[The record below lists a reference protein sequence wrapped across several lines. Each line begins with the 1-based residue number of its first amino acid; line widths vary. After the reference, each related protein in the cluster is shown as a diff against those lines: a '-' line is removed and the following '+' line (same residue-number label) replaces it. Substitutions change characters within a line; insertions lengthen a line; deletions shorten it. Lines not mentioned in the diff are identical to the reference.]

1 MKALPLAC
9 RGAGN
14 SLLFLLL
21 AIVSLHAAPAPDPTK
36 SRILQNEADEQNVR
50 AHTAAVTAQIQSLI
64 DELAAN
70 GISGD
75 DVKVLNATKAAL
87 SHLST
92 QEMDGVIASLKK
104 AGEAS
109 DSSAGQQGV
118 VQAYAG
124 QQGIILQFRQI
135 LKEYEQRDAA
145 FELPVRF
152 KELSDRQTETMKTT
166 EEVAAT
172 AAGKETKELSTV
184 QQTTEQIVQADEQAL
199 ANEVALAQQQVDKA
213 VPGST
218 GDEGK
223 ALQQA
228 QQDLNGGQLQ
238 QALNEASAD
247 LKAGKLLK
255 ALDAQM
261 VARNELRKV
270 TQDLSPA
277 DSPADALGEIDADL
291 GKVITEQENLH
302 DQTKAAYGVKV
313 PVTGLDAKQGD
324 LVDETNLVGQDLQ
337 NTNATAA
344 AIVMVA
350 IDPMQTSRSL
360 LAQGANAF
368 LKAADSQEQAIA
380 KLKEAQA
387 QLQQQVADAQ
397 KATQDAAGDPVA
409 KLQALQ
415 QQIQT
420 AMQQQ
425 QQVTSQTAQ
434 AADTSDSPTPPDPMA
449 ASQAQQQ
456 QSQLEQQT
464 AAMQQAAEPFSTDTA
479 QALADAAADMN
490 QAQQNI
496 LDPMNASKV
505 PAAQQAAEKALAQ
518 ADQQVAQQIAQAQ
531 QAQQPPADANALAAA
546 ANSLQQAQDST
557 SSAIADV
564 NPPSGDSP
572 TPSASSMADAAS
584 ALAQADKDAQSAAGT
599 PGLPDAATSA
609 VAEAKADIAQGEQS
623 AGQGDAKATA
633 AAAASAQSALA
644 QAKAAVAMAQ
654 AGMAASGAPETADAS
669 HPDAPGPGQHPPGP
683 DMASDEGG
691 KNISGGSNEKGT
703 LHGASGNGKFVTV
716 ASRDRAALDQTQEEK
731 RPQEYAP
738 MIDQYMKNLAD
749 QSSSP

>member
-1 MKALPLAC
+1 MKALSFAHD
-9 RGAGN
+9 GAGN
-14 SLLFLLL
+14 IFVFLLL
-21 AIVSLHAAPAPDPTK
+21 AVVSLHSASAQDATK
-36 SRILQNEADEQNVR
+36 SRILQNEVDEQNVR
-50 AHTAAVTAQIQSLI
+50 LHTAAVTAQIQSLI

-104 AGEAS
+104 AGETAGS
-109 DSSAGQQGV
+109 KAGQQGV
-118 VQAYAG
+118 VDAYAG

-152 KELSDRQTETMKTT
+152 KELSDRQTETMRTT

-213 VPGST
+213 VQGSS

-228 QQDLNGGQLQ
+228 QQDLKGGQLQ
-238 QALNEASAD
+238 QALNEASDD

-261 VARNELRKV
+261 VARNELRRV

-277 DSPADALGEIDADL
+277 TSPADALEATSADL
-291 GKVITEQENLH
+291 GKVITEQENLL
-302 DQTKAAYGVKV
+302 DQTKAAVGVKV
-313 PVTGLDAKQGD
+313 PVTGLDAKQGE
-324 LVDETNLVGQDLQ
+324 LVDETNSVGQDLQ
-337 NTNATAA
+337 STNATVAG
-344 AIVMVA
+344 IVQDS
-350 IDPMQTSRSL
+350 INPMQMSRSM
-360 LAQGANAF
+360 LAQGPSVF
-368 LKAADSQEQAIA
+368 LRAADSQKQAIA
-380 KLKEAQA
+380 KLKEAQV

-409 KLQALQ
+409 KLKGLQ

-434 AADTSDSPTPPDPMA
+434 ASNTTDSSPPPDPMA

-456 QSQLEQQT
+456 QSQLQQQT
-464 AAMQQAAEPFSTDTA
+464 AAMQQAAQPFSTATA
-479 QALADAAADMN
+479 QALADAAAQMN
-490 QAQQNI
+490 QAQQDI

-505 PAAQQAAEKALAQ
+505 PAAQQAAENALAQ

-531 QAQQPPADANALAAA
+531 QAQQPPADASTLAAA

-564 NPPSGDSP
+564 NPPSGDSQ

-584 ALAQADKDAQSAAGT
+584 ALAQADKDAESAAGT

-623 AGQGDAKATA
+623 AGQGNAKATA

-654 AGMAASGAPETADAS
+654 AGMAASAAPLAGGAPEPPT
-669 HPDAPGPGQHPPGP
+669 PGMGAHPPGP

-691 KNISGGSNEKGT
+691 KNISGGSNDKGT

-716 ASRDRAALDQTQEEK
+716 ASRDRAAIDQTQGEK